1 MYIARTISYI
11 ARNFGTRKINNFELM
26 CKYPELVQK
35 NLFKA
40 IIAKNQ
46 DSKFGRDHNFKGLH
60 GYYRFRKQV
69 PICSYDYLRP
79 YIYAAFNGEPNQLT
93 THDPVFYAMTS
104 GTTGTP
110 KYIPVTRENKKA
122 KASLLQLYFLHI
134 LKDHPTAFDGRILAL
149 VSPEGEEFSPTG
161 VPAGSESGHGFKN
174 APVLIKQLVAAP
186 YEAFAI
192 KDYEAKYYSLV
203 RAAAN
208 YDVSLIYTV
217 NPSTVLI
224 LADRLGHHTE
234 RIIRDI
240 HDGTL
245 SEDFPIPEDM
255 RDAFSGLTKRNEARA
270 QFLEAAADKNNG
282 VLLPKHVWPNLSVIC
297 CWKGGSLKM
306 YLDRFPEY
314 FSKETAVRDVGFFAS
329 EMRASVPLD
338 DVGSDGV
345 LAIGTNCYEFY
356 PADAPG
362 PATGDSLLTFDELE
376 VGKQYYIYITTSSG
390 LYRYDMND
398 IIEVTGM
405 YHKVP
410 KIRFVQ
416 KGKGVISFTGEKLY
430 EHQVITAVNN
440 ALGSSAVNNE
450 FIAAV
455 GCSEGRDTPQYK
467 FLIEFSEPLS
477 DESLKVLANRIDKE
491 LGKTN
496 IEYEAKRKSHRL
508 EPLVLCAVAANE
520 FDAYRRREVEDKG
533 RTDGQFKILKLTK
546 DESFLDEFK
555 ITGEYVADAEI

>member
-1 MYIARTISYI
+1 
-11 ARNFGTRKINNFELM
+11 M
-26 CKYPELVQK
+26 CKYPNLVQK
-35 NLFKA
+35 NLLKA
-40 IIAKNQ
+40 IITKNAN
-46 DSKFGRDHNFKGLH
+46 SKFGKDHNFH
-60 GYYRFRKQV
+60 DIPGYYAFRKQV
-69 PICSYDYLRP
+69 PICSYDYLEP
-79 YIYAAFNGEPNQLT
+79 YIMAAYNGEPNQLT
-93 THDPVFYAMTS
+93 VKDPVFFAQTS
-104 GTTGTP
+104 GTTGHP

-122 KASLLQLYFLHI
+122 KASLLQLYFINI

-149 VSPEGEEFSPTG
+149 VSPEGEALSPTG
-161 VPAGSESGHGFKN
+161 VPVGSESGHGFKN

-224 LADRLGHHTE
+224 LAERLGHHTE
-234 RIIRDI
+234 KIIKDI

-245 SEDFPIPEDM
+245 SDDFPIPEES
-255 RDAFSGLTKRNEARA
+255 REAFAGLTKKNPARA
-270 QFLEAAADKNNG
+270 KFLESAADKNNG
-282 VLLPKHVWPNLSVIC
+282 VLLPKHVWPNLNVIC

-362 PATGDSLLTFDELE
+362 PPTGNDLIIASELE

-455 GCSEGRDTPQYK
+455 GCTKDRETPQYK
-467 FLIEFSEPLS
+467 FLIEFNEQFSA
-477 DESLKVLANRIDKE
+477 ESLKQMANRIEKE
-491 LGKTN
+491 LCKTN

-508 EPLVLCAVAANE
+508 EPLALRAIAPLE
-520 FDAYRRREVEDKG
+520 FDAYRRREVEEKG

-546 DESFLDEFK
+546 DESFIDEFK
-555 ITGEYVADAEI
+555 STGEYVADA

>member
-1 MYIARTISYI
+1 
-11 ARNFGTRKINNFELM
+11 M
-26 CKYPELVQK
+26 CKYPILVQK

-40 IIAKNQ
+40 IIRKNENT
-46 DSKFGRDHNFKGLH
+46 KFGKDHNFKDIH
-60 GYYRFRKQV
+60 GYYAFRKQV
-69 PICSYDYLRP
+69 PICSYDYLEP
-79 YIYAAFNGEPNQLT
+79 YIMAAYNGEPAQLT
-93 THDPVFYAMTS
+93 AKDPVFFAQTS
-104 GTTGTP
+104 GTTGHP

-122 KASLLQLYFLHI
+122 KASLLQLYFINI

-149 VSPEGEEFSPTG
+149 VSPEGEAFSPTG
-161 VPAGSESGHGFKN
+161 VPVGSESGHGFKN

-192 KDYEAKYYSLV
+192 QDYEAKYYSLV

-224 LADRLGHHTE
+224 LAERLGHHTE
-234 RIIRDI
+234 RIIKDI

-245 SEDFPIPEDM
+245 SEDFPIPEES
-255 RDAFSGLTKRNEARA
+255 REAFAGLTKKNEARA
-270 QFLEAAADKNNG
+270 KFLEAAADKNNG

-362 PATGDSLLTFDELE
+362 PPTGNDLITAVELE

-440 ALGSSAVNNE
+440 ALGSSALNNE

-455 GCSEGRDTPQYK
+455 GCTKDRETPQYK
-467 FLIEFSEPLS
+467 FLIEFHEQFSE
-477 DESLKVLANRIDKE
+477 ESMGQIANRIEKE
-491 LGKTN
+491 LCKTN

-508 EPLVLCAVAANE
+508 EPLVLRAIAPKE
-520 FDAYRRREVEDKG
+520 FDTYRRREVEEKG

-546 DESFLDEFK
+546 DESFIDEFK
-555 ITGEYVADAEI
+555 SIGEYTATI